1 MCDRYLS
8 IKDFAI
14 AAGVSVQSVYKRL
27 NQVDNSLNQY
37 LNQIDGK
44 KMLNIQALQDI
55 YGIKVEQPV
64 EQPLNQNIQSDSTS
78 GSENDIYKALLQ
90 QLDILQE
97 QLQVKDQQISDLNS
111 RLQDSLNLL
120 DQQQKLTAVAE
131 QKILQLEQ
139 RNQELEAPVKSPEKR
154 WWQKFFVK

>member
-1 MCDRYLS
+1 MGDRYLS

-139 RNQELEAPVKSPEKR
+139 RNQELEASEKSPEKR

>member
-1 MCDRYLS
+1 MGDRYLS
-8 IKDFAI
+8 IKDFAN

-64 EQPLNQNIQSDSTS
+64 EQPLNQNIQPDSTS
-78 GSENDIYKALLQ
+78 KLDNDIYKVLLQ

-97 QLQVKDQQISDLNS
+97 QLQVKDQQISDLNN

-131 QKILQLEQ
+131 QKILQLEH
-139 RNQELEAPVKSPEKR
+139 RDQEPDAPEQSPEKR
-154 WWQKFFVK
+154 WWQKFFAK

>member
-1 MCDRYLS
+1 MGDRYLS
-8 IKDFAI
+8 IKDFAN

-64 EQPLNQNIQSDSTS
+64 EQPLNQNI
-78 GSENDIYKALLQ
+78 
-90 QLDILQE
+90 
-97 QLQVKDQQISDLNS
+97 
-111 RLQDSLNLL
+111 
-120 DQQQKLTAVAE
+120 
-131 QKILQLEQ
+131 
-139 RNQELEAPVKSPEKR
+139 
-154 WWQKFFVK
+154 

>member
-1 MCDRYLS
+1 MSDRYLS
-8 IKDFAI
+8 IKDFAT

-37 LNQIDGK
+37 STQVDGK

-55 YGIKVEQPV
+55 YGIEVEQPV
-64 EQPLNQNIQSDSTS
+64 EQPLNLNIKPDLT
-78 GSENDIYKALLQ
+78 GENDIYKALLQ

-139 RNQELEAPVKSPEKR
+139 RDQDPEAPEPENPPVKS
-154 WWQKFFVK
+154 WWRRIFFS